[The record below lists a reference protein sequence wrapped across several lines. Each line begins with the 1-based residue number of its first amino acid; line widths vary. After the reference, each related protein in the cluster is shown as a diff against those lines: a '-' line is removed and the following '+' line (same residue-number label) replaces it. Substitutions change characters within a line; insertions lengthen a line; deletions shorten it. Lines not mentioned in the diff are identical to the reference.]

1 MNSFSRVQ
9 CGAFGPLRLAA
20 DFEIFLDRQI
30 REDAPLFR
38 HVAEP
43 AAHDRM
49 RRLAR
54 DVLALE
60 HDAARAVL
68 DQADDGAEGGRLAGA
83 VAPEQRHHLALAD
96 LERDIEQDM
105 RRAVKTVEIRD
116 LQLHAP
122 APSRWRAS

>member
-9 CGAFGPLRLAA
+9 YGAFGPLRLAA
-20 DFEIFLDRQI
+20 DFEIFLDRQV

-54 DVLALE
+54 DVPALE
-60 HDAARAVL
+60 HDPARTVL
-68 DQADDGAEGGRLAGA
+68 DQADDGAERGRLAGA
-83 VAPEQRHHLALAD
+83 VAPQQRHHLAFAYF
-96 LERDIEQDM
+96 ERDIEQDM
-105 RRAVKTVEIRD
+105 RRAVETVEVRD
-116 LQLHAP
+116 L
-122 APSRWRAS
+122 